1 MECGAAE
8 GGTASK
14 SSACT
19 GSFTSHSDVRSRRVG
34 YDLGVATADVEHH
47 GVDSTGNH
55 AAHFNVWCTHTCKQ
69 ENRAGAATGVAQGGQ
84 VGSKYMCVCV
94 SVLCALC
101 VC

>member
-8 GGTASK
+8 GVTASK
-14 SSACT
+14 SSACM

-69 ENRAGAATGVAQGGQ
+69 ENRTGAARESVCLCLCAES
-84 VGSKYMCVCV
+84 VCVPRVCVCV
-94 SVLCALC
+94 
-101 VC
+101 